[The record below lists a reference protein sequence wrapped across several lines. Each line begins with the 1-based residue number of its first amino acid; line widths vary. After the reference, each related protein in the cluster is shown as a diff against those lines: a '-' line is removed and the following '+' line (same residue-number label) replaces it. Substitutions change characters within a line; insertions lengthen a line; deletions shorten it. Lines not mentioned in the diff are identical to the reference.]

1 MDKIDKALLNL
12 TEKQRGQIYEKFSLV
27 CLGNIK
33 GLNIKKMKGHSDLYR
48 LRVGNIRLIYRHN
61 NNHEPIIIFI
71 GKRDDQTY
79 KDF

>member
-1 MDKIDKALLNL
+1 MDKIDKALLKL
-12 TEKQRGQIYEKFSLV
+12 TKNQRSQIYEKFSLV
-27 CLGNIK
+27 CLGSTK

-48 LRVGNIRLIYRHN
+48 LRVGNVRLIYRHSN
-61 NNHEPIIIFI
+61 RQEPIVVFI